1 MAKGKM
7 IRKFLVS
14 LMAIFTLLTVMT
26 FATAYGDLEVSV
38 DKVEVNGL
46 NVETNQVAGEA
57 GEVVPVEIY
66 FEAGED
72 ATDVEIST
80 LIQGERSHGT
90 EEDFR
95 DLVEGSEYHARLSL
109 KLPEDLD
116 EIDEDLDLYVR
127 IETDEGNWEESWI
140 LQMQREPYNA
150 ELLFIETESQAKAGS
165 AIPVDV
171 VVKNLGRH
179 ELEDLRVA
187 VSIPELGV
195 SKRAYFGDLE
205 PTDDFCD
212 IDWEDA
218 DDEDLWEEL
227 ACNDDDDDD
236 DARERRI
243 YLTVPE
249 NTPAGSYELVVETY
263 NEDSSD
269 VAKGEILVTG
279 NERASRVVV
288 PVSGKSLGAG
298 ETVTYDLVI
307 VNSGS
312 NIGVYE
318 VIPQSVEG
326 VLVSV
331 DNPVVTVQAGSS
343 RTVPVQVKAGDRQ
356 GTYTFSVDINS
367 DGQLVETVGLTANID
382 ERVLEGNVAILTV
395 VLAIIFVVLLIV
407 LIVLL
412 TRKPSSEELEESY
425 Y

>member
-1 MAKGKM
+1 M

-26 FATAYGDLEVSV
+26 FATAYGDLNVSV
-38 DKVEVNGL
+38 DKIEANGL
-46 NVETNQVAGEA
+46 DISTEEVAGEA

-66 FEAGED
+66 FKAEED

-80 LIQGERSHGT
+80 WIQGERSHGT
-90 EEDFR
+90 EIDFR
-95 DLVEGSEYHARLSL
+95 DLVNGSRYHARLSL

-127 IETDEGNWEESWI
+127 IETDEGNWEESYI

-150 ELLFIETESQAKAGS
+150 KLLFIETESQVKAGS
-165 AIPVDV
+165 SVPVDV

-179 ELEDLRVA
+179 KLEDLRVA
-187 VSIPELGV
+187 VSIPELGI
-195 SKRAYFGDLE
+195 SRRAYFGDLE

-212 IDWEDA
+212 ID
-218 DDEDLWEEL
+218 
-227 ACNDDDDDD
+227 CNDND

-249 NTPAGSYELVVETY
+249 NTPAGSYEVIVETY

-288 PVSGKSLGAG
+288 PVSGKSLGTG

-312 NIGVYE
+312 NIGVYK
-318 VIPQSVEG
+318 VVPQSVEG

-331 DNPVVTVQAGSS
+331 DNPLVTVQAGSS
-343 RTVPVQVKAGDRQ
+343 KTVPVQVKAGNRQ
-356 GTYTFSVDINS
+356 GTYAFSVDVNS
-367 DGQLVETVGLTANID
+367 DGQTVDTVSLTASID
-382 ERVLEGNVAILTV
+382 EKALEGNVAILTV
-395 VLAIIFVVLLIV
+395 VLAIIFIVLLIV